1 MFGNLTQKGTEMNN
15 LKLLLIL
22 LCISAGAYAQDIPN
36 GVRYKKASEDVN
48 NLAKS
53 GLEKALSTP
62 ETFPSN
68 LFGQTA
74 VVGPTLWSVLK
85 PGADKV
91 LHNSKPIVLVIPG
104 KSSFSTEGKG
114 ILTDDERQAL
124 WKSITGK
131 FADLKLG
138 KVRKAKAEEIT
149 YFWATIPFD
158 IEEPFWVIETSSD
171 RFIANFEVKS
181 GQPDCF
187 GSIS

>member
-1 MFGNLTQKGTEMNN
+1 MKNLI
-15 LKLLLIL
+15 LLLIFL
-22 LCISAGAYAQDIPN
+22 FISSGGYAQEIPD

-48 NLAKS
+48 NRAKA

-68 LFGQTA
+68 LFRETT
-74 VVGPTLWSVLK
+74 VVGPMLWSVLK

-91 LHNSKPIVLVIPG
+91 LLNSKPVMMIISG
-104 KSSFSTEGKG
+104 KSAFATEGKG
-114 ILTDDERQAL
+114 VLTDKERQAF

-131 FADLKLG
+131 YPDLKLG
-138 KVRKAKAEEIT
+138 KVRKAKADEIL

-171 RFIANFEVKS
+171 RFIANFQVTS
-181 GQPDCF
+181 GQPRLFWIDLVDDLQKLRP
-187 GSIS
+187 